1 MDLSNSPDTTW
12 VSPPIGRA
20 GTCCGGT
27 GSNCVEFN
35 VTISEY
41 AVGINFIIAS
51 GATPSGSLTY
61 QVDCGGPTNIGVPIC
76 LTGPGTYVVTFCK
89 AGANINKFGIISIP
103 GPYAMPGTGY
113 STPVCAENMDIIG
126 MTPGTISITDI
137 TGGGIYES
145 YLSCTDCLN
154 PEILCADF
162 CPSFVDYEFCGDI
175 VTNTCFPDVHTCD
188 TFRVY
193 FLDSLKAE
201 LNHNPGI
208 ICHGDAGVMMEV
220 TASGGKTP
228 YTYEWYDQPGGTGNI
243 VSTND
248 DYFATVAG
256 NYSVVVYDSLY
267 PKCNPVTID
276 FDVIEPALNTSVSPV
291 NPYICDA
298 NTVEL
303 YATGADFYQWSPP
316 DGLSA
321 TTGAIVQAAPDV
333 TTTYTIIGTDI
344 YGCVDDPVNVTVEVC
359 VPSDPWI
366 ENNDTT
372 ICEGNSVNLAADGA
386 LYYEWT
392 PHDGLDDPYSQY
404 PVATPNITTTYY
416 LTGYGESCNLIYN
429 GDFSGGYDGFYT
441 LYNYSP
447 NLIPEGNFY
456 IGDNP
461 SNYHYN
467 FASCADHTTG
477 SGNMMIV
484 NGSPVANEE
493 IWCQDI
499 IVLPNTDYVFSTW
512 LTSAHFSN
520 PAVLQFSING
530 TLLGSPFPATSTSC
544 EWNQFYATW
553 NSGANTNITICI
565 VNQNT
570 IADGNDFA
578 IDDIYFSP
586 ICPNYGADSVK
597 ITVNPNPTPVLPPN
611 TNACSYNLPY
621 TLDVGNGYSD
631 YAWNT
636 GATTQTID
644 VNTTGNY
651 SVTVTDGNGCTNET
665 SSSFVVNP
673 IPDITTVVSSDYNGQ
688 DISCYGFTDGTAEVQ
703 HNSGTPPYLYQW
715 DSPAGNQTTQEATN
729 LGPGTYYVTIT
740 DGNGCTIED
749 NISLVEPPQL
759 DATTAV
765 TSDYNGQDVSCN
777 GFTDGSAEAI
787 PMDGTPPYTY
797 LWDASAGNQT
807 TAEATNLGAGTFYVT
822 ITDVNGCSIVRDVSL
837 IEPPQLDATTA
848 VTSDYNGQDVSC
860 NGFTDGSAEAIPT
873 DGTPPY
879 TYLWDASTGN
889 QTTQEATN
897 LGAGTYYVTITDIN
911 GCSIV
916 RDISLVDPPQLDAT
930 TAVTSNYNG
939 QDISCNGF
947 NDGSAEAIPI
957 DGTPPYTYLW
967 DASTGNQT
975 TQEATNLGA
984 GTFYV
989 TITDV

>member
-1 MDLSNSPDTTW
+1 M
-12 VSPPIGRA
+12 
-20 GTCCGGT
+20 
-27 GSNCVEFN
+27 
-35 VTISEY
+35 
-41 AVGINFIIAS
+41 
-51 GATPSGSLTY
+51 
-61 QVDCGGPTNIGVPIC
+61 
-76 LTGPGTYVVTFCK
+76 
-89 AGANINKFGIISIP
+89 
-103 GPYAMPGTGY
+103 
-113 STPVCAENMDIIG
+113 
-126 MTPGTISITDI
+126 
-137 TGGGIYES
+137 
-145 YLSCTDCLN
+145 
-154 PEILCADF
+154 
-162 CPSFVDYEFCGDI
+162 
-175 VTNTCFPDVHTCD
+175 
-188 TFRVY
+188 
-193 FLDSLKAE
+193 
-201 LNHNPGI
+201 
-208 ICHGDAGVMMEV
+208 
-220 TASGGKTP
+220 
-228 YTYEWYDQPGGTGNI
+228 
-243 VSTND
+243 
-248 DYFATVAG
+248 
-256 NYSVVVYDSLY
+256 
-267 PKCNPVTID
+267 
-276 FDVIEPALNTSVSPV
+276 
-291 NPYICDA
+291 
-298 NTVEL
+298 
-303 YATGADFYQWSPP
+303 
-316 DGLSA
+316 
-321 TTGAIVQAAPDV
+321 
-333 TTTYTIIGTDI
+333 
-344 YGCVDDPVNVTVEVC
+344 
-359 VPSDPWI
+359 PSDPWI

-441 LYNYSP
+441 VYNYSP

-611 TNACSYNLPY
+611 TNACSYDLPY
-621 TLDVGNGYSD
+621 TLDVGNGYPD

-644 VNTTGNY
+644 INTTGNY

-759 DATTAV
+759 DATTSV
-765 TSDYNGQDVSCN
+765 TSN
-777 GFTDGSAEAI
+777 
-787 PMDGTPPYTY
+787 
-797 LWDASAGNQT
+797 
-807 TAEATNLGAGTFYVT
+807 
-822 ITDVNGCSIVRDVSL
+822 
-837 IEPPQLDATTA
+837 
-848 VTSDYNGQDVSC
+848 YNGQDVSC

-916 RDISLVDPPQLDAT
+916 RDIILSEPLSLDVNISTVDVICGSSLGSATAHTTGATPGYSYLWSNGSQNQTATGLIVEEYTVTVTDINGCSAFVSANVQPIGNLNISFTLQEPVSCHSYTDAALLSHVNNGVPEFEYNWSNGTNQSAITNVGAGNYTLSVTDSWGCFGVNSYYIDEPPQIVLHFITNDVLCYAD
-930 TAVTSNYNG
+930 SN
-939 QDISCNGF
+939 
-947 NDGSAEAIPI
+947 GSASVLA
-957 DGTPPYTYLW
+957 GGGYPPYTYDW
-967 DASTGNQT
+967 VTGETNTTISNLVAGSYPVSVTDTRECTVVGEAIIMQPDKLNVQFEIDSINCYGETGAIQANVSGGTNPYEYIWTYLGYTFNDQT
-975 TQEATNLGA
+975 IVNIQEGVYSLNVTDRNSCSFDTLVNMLQPEPLT
-984 GTFYV
+984 GTFVFDRPSCIGNWDGSIDIILEGGTATYYSNPGIVDAYHVYLDGLYEGEYEFNIVDYRGCELTIGPVVLIDIQVECLTIPNAFTPNGDGVNDTWQIENIHMYPGAQIQIFNRWGQILWVGDPSTEWDGTYEQNPVPTGTYIYV
-989 TITDV
+989 INLYNGDEPRIGNITVVY